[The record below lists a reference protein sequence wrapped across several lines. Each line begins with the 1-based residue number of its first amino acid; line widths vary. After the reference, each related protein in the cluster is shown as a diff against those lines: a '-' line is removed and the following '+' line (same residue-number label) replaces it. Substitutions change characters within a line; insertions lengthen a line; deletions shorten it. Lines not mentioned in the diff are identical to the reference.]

1 MAESYVDRVKAGT
14 ATIRDVLEQGGLQPT
29 QVGWKRVVEA
39 GYNLDAPASSFNDVE
54 DNQAKLKRLG
64 ELASESDFKNYLRG
78 QNLLN
83 KQASNINA
91 SPALNVFGAG
101 EVARNIGLESAKQ
114 ARRVSKF
121 EKVPGAQ
128 TALPKVVQAISEIE
142 DPNVRAA
149 VAFNSLVPLRPVEV
163 ASIKI
168 GDIDFESGSFTE
180 EYSRGNKIRAKLDLP
195 EFALAILK
203 EQENKARNAG
213 HTHLFFDERKTG
225 GNPANFRGSMT
236 TAINAEGGLRDLLKP
251 YAVQMGREIKGASD
265 LRKLIPSIIVNQLG
279 YAREASAIMG
289 HTSIDAIAGE
299 MAGMSARHYV
309 SDIITEEGSGAKQAL
324 RALQNAYGEVL
335 GLRFVNDLAGA
346 MRLDLPEMTTVGE
359 GKKIRVVG
367 QGDTISVRNTVE
379 GAVDEEVKA
388 STEKQRQVADTEA
401 DRRIAE
407 ASRGATDAKIAEA
420 KRLADP
426 EVQKTL
432 VEAKKAE
439 LKTAAEIK
447 KIEAEAK
454 AQLEAEETKA
464 PTKTSVDFS
473 GVASFLD
480 KMGKLGVVGAVTGAS
495 FYSGMSEAEEKG
507 YDTPGQ
513 IASGLARTAV
523 DIVEPVGVGFMMG
536 ELAPKKMSEGFPEGQ
551 VPETEFV
558 RQQEVSAMD
567 RRQAVIDEQ
576 MGRIKAYDKQEV
588 LDRQM
593 NELQPDIEIK
603 Y

>member
-1 MAESYVDRVKAGT
+1 
-14 ATIRDVLEQGGLQPT
+14 
-29 QVGWKRVVEA
+29 
-39 GYNLDAPASSFNDVE
+39 
-54 DNQAKLKRLG
+54 
-64 ELASESDFKNYLRG
+64 
-78 QNLLN
+78 
-83 KQASNINA
+83 
-91 SPALNVFGAG
+91 
-101 EVARNIGLESAKQ
+101 
-114 ARRVSKF
+114 
-121 EKVPGAQ
+121 
-128 TALPKVVQAISEIE
+128 
-142 DPNVRAA
+142 
-149 VAFNSLVPLRPVEV
+149 
-163 ASIKI
+163 
-168 GDIDFESGSFTE
+168 
-180 EYSRGNKIRAKLDLP
+180 
-195 EFALAILK
+195 
-203 EQENKARNAG
+203 
-213 HTHLFFDERKTG
+213 
-225 GNPANFRGSMT
+225 
-236 TAINAEGGLRDLLKP
+236 
-251 YAVQMGREIKGASD
+251 
-265 LRKLIPSIIVNQLG
+265 
-279 YAREASAIMG
+279 
-289 HTSIDAIAGE
+289 
-299 MAGMSARHYV
+299 
-309 SDIITEEGSGAKQAL
+309 
-324 RALQNAYGEVL
+324 
-335 GLRFVNDLAGA
+335 
-346 MRLDLPEMTTVGE
+346 
-359 GKKIRVVG
+359 
-367 QGDTISVRNTVE
+367 
-379 GAVDEEVKA
+379 KA

-576 MGRIKAYDKQEV
+576 
-588 LDRQM
+588 
-593 NELQPDIEIK
+593 
-603 Y
+603 